1 MSSLRIL
8 LTFLTSFTFFYSRE
22 ATCLVLNHFDK
33 PIPNVNQSL
42 IDNFN
47 DYSFNFD
54 SSISDLFDKIDEY
67 PNPASQHMVTIKELG
82 ETYGV
87 NYVLINRIN
96 HLQERIIMDAMLFSS
111 RSGGLIHRRKVNV
124 TEYDNGQIN
133 ELNLWIGS
141 TLSQIEKEW
150 KLNRESILFLDPS
163 DITYDK
169 TPMGAAMRSLILPGW
184 GQAYSGNLLSA
195 GIWASIEASLAV
207 AFFLSY
213 GNYDLSAKS
222 FLNNLNI
229 YDASD
234 DEKEIANHRF
244 LAEKDWDDHV
254 FYSRLAIALAGT
266 TVTGWISNSIHA
278 WIFGPRPYTNIYQ
291 KGIPKSKSFS
301 G

>member
-1 MSSLRIL
+1 
-8 LTFLTSFTFFYSRE
+8 
-22 ATCLVLNHFDK
+22 LVLNHFDK

-96 HLQERIIMDAMLFSS
+96 HLRERIIMDAMLFSS

-150 KLNRESILFLDPS
+150 KSNRESILFLDPS

-222 FLNNLNI
+222 FLNNLNL

-234 DEKEIANHRF
+234 DEKEIANHRS